1 MVAGGLPAAK
11 PDHNESIAQFAL
23 DILAAIQG
31 FTRPDGKPFQLRI
44 GINTG
49 PVVAGV
55 IGQRK
60 FAYDLWGDTVNIA
73 NRMEATGEGQKI
85 QVTPELYQI
94 LKDKFVLQRR
104 GHVAVKG
111 RGQMTTYWLL
121 GKRTDSQN
129 STDL

>member
-1 MVAGGLPAAK
+1 M
-11 PDHNESIAQFAL
+11 
-23 DILAAIQG
+23 
-31 FTRPDGKPFQLRI
+31 
-44 GINTG
+44 
-49 PVVAGV
+49 